1 MTFRTG
7 IGFLI
12 ATPYARGKHSLRS
25 AASLGLLA
33 VLVCWAP
40 PAEATGQSGRYTMT
54 PTDDGALRLDTRTG
68 AVSACGHDDGAWT
81 CRAVADDHLD
91 AQKESDRLAAE
102 NRALVK
108 ENRALEVEIERLK
121 KSAATAPR
129 ETDEKAAGGRSWLP
143 NERDVARVVAH
154 FQEMMRRFR
163 DMLET
168 LWERLRETDA

>member
-1 MTFRTG
+1 MTGRTG
-7 IGFLI
+7 IGFRI
-12 ATPYARGKHSLRS
+12 ATPRTDVGRMSRTVAG
-25 AASLGLLA
+25 LGLLVA
-33 VLVCWAP
+33 LVCWAP
-40 PAEATGQSGRYTMT
+40 PADAAGQSGRYTMT

-68 AVSACGHDDGAWT
+68 AVSACGHDNGAWT

-91 AQKESDRLAAE
+91 AQKETDRLATE

-129 ETDEKAAGGRSWLP
+129 ETDEKASGDRSWLP

-154 FQEMMRRFR
+154 LQEMMRRFR
-163 DMLET
+163 DMLES
-168 LWERLRETDA
+168 LWERMRETDT